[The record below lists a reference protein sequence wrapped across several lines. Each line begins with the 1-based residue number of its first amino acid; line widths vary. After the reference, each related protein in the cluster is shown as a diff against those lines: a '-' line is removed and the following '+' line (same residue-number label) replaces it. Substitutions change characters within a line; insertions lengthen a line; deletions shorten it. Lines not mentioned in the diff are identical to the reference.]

1 MEQEKKEQKEINQQ
15 QQQIINQQIDEI
27 QQMEQ
32 IIDDQNKTNQEQQ
45 QTINQQNERIQV
57 LEQEINEK
65 YDEIEQLEQRL
76 YEEIIQTF
84 SIDEAI
90 NDEQEFLRKVSI
102 ILDDLEI
109 ENIIVNANPSQ
120 WDGSDTNIQFSLCG
134 DSLEEINEAKNKFV
148 TFIKDIAPPNHMS
161 LEVTNTLNSEC
172 TFWRGFYWTL
182 YPRN

>member
-1 MEQEKKEQKEINQQ
+1 M
-15 QQQIINQQIDEI
+15 